1 MGIRLSRV
9 QGIID
14 EAGDPIDHFD
24 TVVFKRSWYV
34 PTESTKP
41 ERGVFLMDGKETEE
55 TIRNLFNTCESDKVE
70 SLLVQCADW
79 GINIRMFLNGQL
91 LELDLMKNYE
101 GYEVTFVEDRDKGPV
116 QIDEL
121 SDLLG
126 VTGMY

>member
-1 MGIRLSRV
+1 M
-9 QGIID
+9 
-14 EAGDPIDHFD
+14 DHFD
-24 TVVFKRSWYV
+24 TVVFKHFWYV
-34 PTESTKP
+34 PRESTKP
-41 ERGVFLMDGKETEE
+41 ERGVFLMDSNETEE
-55 TIRNLFNTCESDKVE
+55 TIRNLFNACESDKVE

-126 VTGMY
+126 VTGMS

>member
-1 MGIRLSRV
+1 MAVS
-9 QGIID
+9 Q
-14 EAGDPIDHFD
+14 
-24 TVVFKRSWYV
+24 RSWYV
-34 PTESTKP
+34 LTESTKP
-41 ERGVFLMDGKETEE
+41 ERVVFLMDTSETKEA
-55 TIRNLFNTCESDKVE
+55 IRNLFNACDSDKVE

-101 GYEVTFVEDRDKGPV
+101 GHEVTFVEDRDKGTI